1 MRVLDNKNYYF
12 ENNKEILFIKEMK
25 SKFISKLS
33 QIKNLNNKFIT
44 LDVETYIKDSI
55 LIVYCI
61 SIFDGK
67 NISSYYLSDFKNS
80 EELIISALN
89 SILIRKYNG
98 YNVYIHNLAKFDI
111 IFLLKYLVK
120 VATLKP
126 VIHNGRIIS
135 LMINYGKNNE
145 YSIQFKDSY
154 LLLLSSLMNLSK
166 AFGITNP
173 KSIFPF
179 HFVNKDNLNYIGEV
193 PDFSYFNK
201 ISNNEYQN
209 YKKRSVWNLKLEAI
223 KYCELDCISLYQVL
237 TKFNCRIFI

>member
-80 EELIISALN
+80 E
-89 SILIRKYNG
+89 
-98 YNVYIHNLAKFDI
+98 
-111 IFLLKYLVK
+111 
-120 VATLKP
+120 
-126 VIHNGRIIS
+126 
-135 LMINYGKNNE
+135 
-145 YSIQFKDSY
+145 
-154 LLLLSSLMNLSK
+154 
-166 AFGITNP
+166 
-173 KSIFPF
+173 
-179 HFVNKDNLNYIGEV
+179 
-193 PDFSYFNK
+193 
-201 ISNNEYQN
+201 
-209 YKKRSVWNLKLEAI
+209 
-223 KYCELDCISLYQVL
+223 
-237 TKFNCRIFI
+237 